1 MVGWRTLGANNRDLG
16 RAASAASG
24 IEQSC
29 ESVHLLQGAFAQT
42 TSRLVREA
50 GVGWVWRIQLDDELV
65 VVSSRSYQRQRECG
79 YSLEQFGAVFPTAEV
94 LAPAAQLLRTL
105 GHDLAERPRV
115 IELPTQIT
123 LPTQKPRPDPANALV
138 GPRHEVNT

>member
-1 MVGWRTLGANNRDLG
+1 M
-16 RAASAASG
+16 
-24 IEQSC
+24 
-29 ESVHLLQGAFAQT
+29 
-42 TSRLVREA
+42 
-50 GVGWVWRIQLDDELV
+50 
-65 VVSSRSYQRQRECG
+65 SSRSYQQQRECG